1 MKFCLFPKKFS
12 QGLVAPPRLSV
23 LLVLAFV
30 AVSVFQTHR
39 GLFDSTEGRYAEC
52 AREMVRTGTWLE
64 PVLNG
69 QPHWTKPPL
78 TYLAIMGP
86 LKLMGPTTEA
96 ARFFLIPC
104 YLVTIMAVYGL
115 SLRLWQD
122 RVIARMCAL
131 VFATMGFPMA
141 ASNVVSTDFLLT
153 VVLALTHA
161 CFWDAQ
167 RRSSSFMVYL
177 TWFFLGV
184 AFLTKGPPALL
195 FLPAMVAVC
204 VHRPR
209 EKHRRFRFFNPL
221 AILLFFV
228 VGFGWYAWEA
238 SIHPGLAHYWLRD
251 EVINRSF
258 SNEFDRN
265 SPFYKNFE
273 IYIPILIFG
282 TLPWSAWVAWRWRS
296 VFSRLQ
302 NLGSITEGWRN
313 LSDAAV
319 WLIWATVFPLGVF
332 VFSHSKLPLYL
343 LPLFV
348 PIAVGM
354 GRLLLQLDG
363 AKPEFSKTVRT
374 LMAIMF
380 LLLVLFKSVG
390 VSVMKRDKDMAVL
403 HAQLTKTYG
412 LVDPRKLFVFGDTH
426 PNALS
431 YYYDFSLPLVKKDK
445 LEGWLRTAEGQA
457 LLYRHNQQEKDVDRL
472 VGNRPVRRSVLPH
485 HWRLIVVPQQA
496 SEGTRAGVKD

>member
-1 MKFCLFPKKFS
+1 MKFFLFPKRFS
-12 QGLVAPPRLSV
+12 QGFVAPPRLSV
-23 LLVLAFV
+23 LLILAFV
-30 AVSVFQTHR
+30 AVSLFQAHR

-78 TYLAIMGP
+78 TYLAIVVPM
-86 LKLMGPTTEA
+86 KLVGPTTGA

-115 SLRLWQD
+115 SLCLWRD
-122 RVIARMCAL
+122 RVSARMCAL

-153 VVLALTHA
+153 SALALTHV
-161 CFWDAQ
+161 CFWNAQ
-167 RRSSSFMVYL
+167 RRGSLLMVYL
-177 TWFFLGV
+177 TWFFLGI

-296 VFSRLQ
+296 ICGRLCRF
-302 NLGSITEGWRN
+302 GRSTESGRK

-319 WLIWATVFPLGVF
+319 WLIWATVFPLVVF
-332 VFSHSKLPLYL
+332 VLSHSKLPLYL

-348 PIAVGM
+348 PIAVGT

-363 AKPEFSKTVRT
+363 AKPWFPKVVWT
-374 LMAIMF
+374 LMAVMF
-380 LLLVLFKSVG
+380 ALLVLFKTVG
-390 VSVMKRDKDMAVL
+390 VSVMKRDKDMALL
-403 HAQLTKTYG
+403 HAQLTQTYG
-412 LVDPRKLFVFGDTH
+412 LVDPRKLVVFGDTH

-431 YYYDFSLPLVKKDK
+431 YYYDFSLALVEKNQ
-445 LEGWLRTAEGQA
+445 LEGWLSTADGLS
-457 LLYRHNQQEKDVDRL
+457 LLYRHKKQEKDVDRL
-472 VGNRPVRRSVLPH
+472 VGNRPVTRYSLPH
-485 HWRLIVVPQQA
+485 HWRLIVMPQQA
-496 SEGTRAGVKD
+496 SDGNHAGMKD